1 MRIAVYARV
10 STEHE
15 AQINALE
22 NQLEWYK
29 IEGSRHPD
37 WEIVE
42 VYVDQ
47 GITGTQAQKRPEF
60 LRMMEDAQKGKFD
73 LIITREVSRF
83 ARNTVDTLS
92 YTRELKARGVDVFF
106 INDGIN
112 TATND
117 GELRLTIMS
126 SMAQD
131 ESRKI
136 SERVKAGQKI
146 SREKHV
152 LYGSGNI
159 LGYRRENGTYVPDPD
174 QAETV
179 RLIFQMYSTGE
190 NGLVKIVNELYRLGR
205 LDAGGH
211 VSWDASK
218 VSRVLHNATYKGC
231 ICYNKSH
238 SDGYLTQKR
247 VKNLDESSYI
257 YVKGDFEPLVSE
269 EMWDRCQQIL
279 ASKSARVIDEN
290 GKKHKY
296 MRNTPKS
303 VWTAKLRCSCG
314 AGFIQFKWRVNRD
327 GAVVHGFQC
336 YRRTR
341 RLSISYLQE
350 HGLDLSISCQI
361 KAISEWK
368 LDLMAAKVFEHLT
381 FDKGKTVKEVYKILS
396 RCMAE
401 EKTVRISRKAMLEKS
416 IAKQRERLD
425 KYIDLC
431 ADGIIT
437 KQELAERRKGLD
449 AQIAEL
455 QSQYE
460 NVEQED
466 ERSGTLD
473 MNLIA
478 QKLDEWQKASRN
490 DVDRELINSCVA
502 QITPLTNEEYR
513 WVLDFQL
520 TEVQSGNSATCTLDG
535 FMEMARFT
543 ISFEEA
549 KAFKASR
556 NQGIRKN
563 EWHDLTVAVGIRTKT

>member
-1 MRIAVYARV
+1 MRVAVYARV

-29 IEGSRHPD
+29 IECSRHSD

-60 LRMMEDAQKGKFD
+60 LRMMEDARKDKFD

-83 ARNTVDTLS
+83 ARNTVDALS
-92 YTRELKARGVDVFF
+92 YTRQMKAMGVDVLF

-112 TATND
+112 TAADD
-117 GELRLTIMS
+117 GELRLSLMS

-136 SERVKAGQKI
+136 LERVKAGQKI
-146 SREKHV
+146 SRERHI
-152 LYGSGNI
+152 LYGNGNI
-159 LGYRRENGTYVPDPD
+159 LGFRRENGTYVPEPE

-179 RLIFQMYSTGE
+179 RLIFQMYSSGE
-190 NGLVKIVNELYRLGR
+190 VGLQKIVAELYRLGR

-218 VSRVLHNATYKGC
+218 VSRVLHNATYKGY

-247 VKNLDESSYI
+247 IKNLDESSYI
-257 YVKGDFEPLVSE
+257 YVKGNFEPLVSE
-269 EMWDRCQQIL
+269 EMWERCQQIL
-279 ASKSARVIDEN
+279 ASRSARVIDEN

-327 GAVVHGFQC
+327 GAVIHGFQC

-341 RLSISYLQE
+341 RPSISYLQE

-401 EKTVRISRKAMLEKS
+401 EKTVRISRKAMLENS
-416 IAKQRERLD
+416 IARQRERLD

-466 ERSGTLD
+466 ECSGTLD

-502 QITPLTNEEYR
+502 QITPLTNEDYR

-535 FMEMARFT
+535 FMEMARFR